1 MNTTTILIQ
10 GLLFQFT
17 VQLIPIAIIAL
28 IAWFMISKILKRVEK
43 QHLERLA
50 FEKENAKLVSELN
63 VRLSV
68 IEKMLKEVE

>member
-1 MNTTTILIQ
+1 MTNVLIQ

-17 VQLIPIAIIAL
+17 VQLIPIIIIAL
-28 IAWFMISKILKRVEK
+28 IAWFMISKILKKVEK

-50 FEKENAKLVSELN
+50 FEKENTKQVSELN
-63 VRLSV
+63 IRLSV